1 MDSTKIKLGIFFCF
15 FSILACPAPA
25 LTLHLSPVIRPVIF
39 AQETSAQT
47 GAKRVIGAIKAI
59 YGNAID
65 VAPDSGAEVSVTVDA
80 TATHIRR
87 IAPGEKDLKNA
98 TTLQLQDLQVGDR
111 ILVAG
116 KASDDGKSLA
126 ASTIVVMK
134 RSDVQA
140 KQEQDRQ
147 DWQKR
152 GLGGPV
158 CAVDGSSG
166 TVTLSVTGSCK
177 TATKTVAIKT
187 SKTTVFRRYA
197 PNSVKFDDAKPSS
210 LQEVHPGDQ
219 LRARG
224 DRSADGAELT
234 ADEVVSG
241 SFPYVEGTINSVDAS
256 SGTISVQD
264 LLTKKPV
271 QIKITS
277 DSQLHKLSPE
287 MAQRMA
293 MRLKASAAGAGA
305 GVSAGKTG
313 SSPAG
318 ATAAGGQQS
327 AGHGGAQGESPPAG
341 ATTGASGGVRQG
353 GATDLSQI
361 LARTP
366 VATLAELNKGDAV
379 VILATQGSPTTPSV
393 AITLVTGVEPIL
405 RASPSAGQAMMLS
418 AWSLGGAPAGGD
430 ASSQ

>member
-1 MDSTKIKLGIFFCF
+1 MNSTKIKLAAFLSFC
-15 FSILACPAPA
+15 SILACPASA
-25 LTLHLSPVIRPVIF
+25 FTLHLFPPMTF
-39 AQETSAQT
+39 AQETSGQIS
-47 GAKRVIGAIKAI
+47 AKRVIGAIKAI
-59 YGNAID
+59 NGSTIN
-65 VAPDSGAEVSVTVDA
+65 VAPDSGAEVTVTINA

-134 RSDVQA
+134 RSDVEA
-140 KQEQDRQ
+140 KQEQERQ

-152 GLGGPV
+152 GLGGSV
-158 CAVDGSSG
+158 CAMDTSAG
-166 TVTLSVTGSCK
+166 TVTISVTGACK
-177 TATKTVAIKT
+177 TATKTVAVKM
-187 SKTTVFRRYA
+187 SKSTVFRRYA
-197 PNSVKFDDAKPSS
+197 PNSVKFDDAKPST
-210 LQEVHPGDQ
+210 LPEIHTGDQ

-224 DRSADGAELT
+224 ERSADGSELNAEEIVT
-234 ADEVVSG
+234 G
-241 SFPYVEGTINSVDAS
+241 TFPYVEGTVNSVDAS

-277 DSQLHKLSPE
+277 DSQLHKLPPE

-293 MRLKASAAGAGA
+293 IRLKAAAAGAGA
-305 GVSAGKTG
+305 GASAGQAG
-313 SSPAG
+313 SASSGAAGGGGQQSASHGGAQSGSFPAG
-318 ATAAGGQQS
+318 ATAGGT
-327 AGHGGAQGESPPAG
+327 GGGM
-341 ATTGASGGVRQG
+341 RQG
-353 GATDLSQI
+353 GAPDLNQM

-366 VATLAELNKGDAV
+366 VATLADLNKGDAV
-379 VILATQGSPTTPSV
+379 VILATEGSPTAPSI

-405 RASPSAGQAMMLS
+405 RASPSAGQAMML
-418 AWSLGGAPAGGD
+418 APWSLGGPAGD
-430 ASSQ
+430 AGSQ

>member
-1 MDSTKIKLGIFFCF
+1 MDSTKIILAALFCF
-15 FSILACPAPA
+15 FSIPACPAPA
-25 LTLHLSPVIRPVIF
+25 FAAHLSPVVSPRIF
-39 AQETSAQT
+39 AQEASAQA

-59 YGNAID
+59 NGNTID
-65 VAPDSGAEVSVTVDA
+65 VAPDSGAEETVTVDA

-126 ASTIVVMK
+126 ASTVVVMK

-158 CAVDGSSG
+158 CAVDASSG
-166 TVTLSVTGSCK
+166 TVTISVTGSCK

-224 DRSADGAELT
+224 DRSADGTELT
-234 ADEVVSG
+234 AEEVVGG

-256 SGTISVQD
+256 SGTINVQD

-277 DSQLHKLSPE
+277 DSQLHKLTPE

-293 MRLKASAAGAGA
+293 MRLKASGAGA
-305 GVSAGKTG
+305 GPSTGTAG
-313 SSPAG
+313 SSPTG

-327 AGHGGAQGESPPAG
+327 TAQGGAPAG
-341 ATTGASGGVRQG
+341 ATGGGTTGGMRQG
-353 GATDLSQI
+353 GTADLSQI

-366 VATLAELNKGDAV
+366 VVTLADLNKGDAV
-379 VILATQGSPTTPSV
+379 VILATEGSPATPGV

-405 RASPSAGQAMMLS
+405 RASPSAGQAMML
-418 AWSLGGAPAGGD
+418 APWSLGGAPAGGD
-430 ASSQ
+430 APSQ